1 MSSDLSNL
9 LKGDSVIWSLGAG
22 LFQPLFNAGRIRGN
36 YDTAHCPFRSGA
48 GGVPADG
55 DQRVS

>member
-36 YDTAHCPFRSGA
+36 YEAAQARFDQALAR
-48 GGVPADG
+48 VPADG